1 MVYHGLPIKR
11 GVFHVSHNQMV
22 PQNPVL
28 FRPQIP
34 DGFHSLP
41 QLTAP
46 TDRMARN
53 QLSRS
58 MEGDWKWS
66 DLPHKNHL
74 VTGKLTACDIENR

>member
-1 MVYHGLPIKR
+1 MVYHGLPIKH

-46 TDRMARN
+46 TRIGWREINSVDP
-53 QLSRS
+53 
-58 MEGDWKWS
+58 WK
-66 DLPHKNHL
+66 
-74 VTGKLTACDIENR
+74 VTGSGATFP